1 MDTISFVD
9 GLDLFGMIPDQV
21 KLSLFHWGWL
31 VLTLLGS
38 SLLVA
43 VYYFRRQSKRLRKAL
58 ARLYSLN
65 QKVDQDA
72 LNYFHQAWPI
82 LASVGC
88 LQMKANLEWFGEKR
102 TVNFGIKREL
112 SSRKAIFSVA
122 RDDMSFEIM
131 LFLNRGASEP
141 ESLSSLVIKTFIKI
155 LEQDLVLKEAEIL
168 TSQKRLE
175 RYQMYVQH
183 EIKNI
188 AQFIQ
193 LLSEQIAMVENDA
206 SKVRLVNTLRETI
219 PLMAKRARKTI
230 QHMNQPLSES
240 HEPSVLMI
248 RSILQEVVQMYSLE
262 AKIIGDASVN
272 LSRQILLEVFKNIL
286 GNFSDHPSSDQPIK
300 IIVKT
305 EGQGGSTR
313 VKIIGQLYGLQNEM
327 VPERIFEP
335 FWTTSESG
343 MGLGLFLARELLKQ
357 FDGQITFEQSIK
369 EFSFIVTLPG
379 LVK

>member
-1 MDTISFVD
+1 MSFID
-9 GLDLFGMIPDQV
+9 GFDLVGVIPDEV
-21 KLSLFHWGWL
+21 KLSFFNWGWL
-31 VLTLLGS
+31 ALTLFGL
-38 SLLVA
+38 SLLGP
-43 VYYFRRQSKRLRKAL
+43 VYYFRRQSKRLSKAL

-65 QKVDQDA
+65 QTVEQDA
-72 LNYFHQAWPI
+72 LNFFHQAWPI

-88 LQMKANLEWFGEKR
+88 LQMKANVEWFGEKR
-102 TVNFGIKREL
+102 VVNFGVKHDL
-112 SSRKAIFSVA
+112 STRKTCFMVA

-168 TSQKRLE
+168 TSQRRLE

-193 LLSEQIAMVENDA
+193 LLSEQVALVNNDA
-206 SKVRLVNTLRETI
+206 NKVRLVNKLRETV
-219 PLMAKRARKTI
+219 PLMARRARKTI
-230 QHMNQPLSES
+230 QHMNQPLSEA
-240 HEPSVLMI
+240 HEPSNLMI
-248 RSILQEVVQMYSLE
+248 RSILQEVLQMYSLE
-262 AKIIGDASVN
+262 AKITGDASVN
-272 LSRQILLEVFKNIL
+272 LSRQLLLEVFKNIL

-300 IIVKT
+300 IIVET
-305 EGQGGSTR
+305 EGQDGSIH
-313 VKIIGQLYGLQNEM
+313 VKIVGQLYGLQNEM
-327 VPERIFEP
+327 VSERLFEP

-357 FDGQITFEQSIK
+357 FEGQITFEQSVK
-369 EFSFIVTLPG
+369 EFSFLVTLPG

>member
-1 MDTISFVD
+1 MKFVD
-9 GLDLFGMIPDQV
+9 GLDLVGIMPDEV
-21 KLSLFHWGWL
+21 ELSLFNWGWL
-31 VLTLLGS
+31 ALTLLGL
-38 SLLVA
+38 SLLGT
-43 VYYFRRQSKRLRKAL
+43 VYYFRSQSKRLRKAL

-65 QKVDQDA
+65 QTVEQDA
-72 LNYFHQAWPI
+72 LSFFHQAWPI

-88 LQMKANLEWFGEKR
+88 LQMKASVEWFGEKR
-102 TVNFGIKREL
+102 TVNFGVKRKL
-112 SSRKAIFSVA
+112 SSRKTCFKVA
-122 RDDMSFEIM
+122 RDDMSFEII

-193 LLSEQIAMVENDA
+193 LLSEQVALAESEA

-230 QHMNQPLSES
+230 QQMNQPLSEA
-240 HEPSVLMI
+240 HESSFLMI
-248 RSILQEVVQMYSLE
+248 RSILQEVLQMYSLE
-262 AKIIGDASVN
+262 ANIVGDASVN
-272 LSRQILLEVFKNIL
+272 LSRQLLLEVFKNIL

-300 IIVKT
+300 IIVET
-305 EGQGGSTR
+305 EGQDGPIH

-343 MGLGLFLARELLKQ
+343 MGLGLFLSRELLKQ
-357 FDGQITFEQSIK
+357 FDGQIAFEQSVK
-369 EFSFIVTLPG
+369 EFSFLVTLPG